1 MNNGNLLD
9 RYDRRDTM
17 DTHVDGDGPLNLPRN
32 LRKPPRTPLGCL
44 PRTEANS
51 WPPGKL
57 VVGQRLGRALGA
69 RSFITNQQRGN
80 RVVWKNPSFGA
91 ESNETGGLERHWC
104 RSTYSRF
111 VRRFVV
117 GAPATLPLGT
127 VRTRKNRGGD
137 DVSAPKLWRE
147 RAGPALILRP
157 CWRGWLRKGVFLRPP
172 ALVRRWGQSGQTD
185 WSRILRRGL

>member
-57 VVGQRLGRALGA
+57 VVGQRYFERSEPEASSRISSEETASFGRTHRLAQSRMRPEDSSATGVGQHIRDSSCASESVPQPPFLSGRCGHERTGLGTMSPRRSWGA
-69 RSFITNQQRGN
+69 RG
-80 RVVWKNPSFGA
+80 RV
-91 ESNETGGLERHWC
+91 
-104 RSTYSRF
+104 
-111 VRRFVV
+111 
-117 GAPATLPLGT
+117 
-127 VRTRKNRGGD
+127 
-137 DVSAPKLWRE
+137 
-147 RAGPALILRP
+147 LR
-157 CWRGWLRKGVFLRPP
+157 
-172 ALVRRWGQSGQTD
+172 
-185 WSRILRRGL
+185 